1 MENNDEPSTSH
12 QKLENTVDDNSKR
25 DSQLDVANDLSNLS
39 LNSLNRQDSDSLK
52 TDSVKNESFSAS
64 SASGSK
70 SFHLPLNLELLNEM
84 EAEANRIAASVD
96 DLTENLTGILRSI
109 SALTLDCLET
119 YRNCICKTCDAIDY
133 NIKLMYQ
140 LMAKCEELS
149 KIAEPL
155 NGLSQNIKDIKNV
168 LDMFENTMNP
178 W

>member
-1 MENNDEPSTSH
+1 MDTTDGDGNKLNPQGTCALELDSKTEPS
-12 QKLENTVDDNSKR
+12 N
-25 DSQLDVANDLSNLS
+25 
-39 LNSLNRQDSDSLK
+39 
-52 TDSVKNESFSAS
+52 SAS
-64 SASGSK
+64 HPAENLPK
-70 SFHLPLNLELLNEM
+70 SEINQSVNIELLNQL
-84 EAEANRIAASVD
+84 EAEANKVAASVD

-149 KIAEPL
+149 KVAEPL
-155 NGLSQNIKDIKNV
+155 NALAQNTKDIKNV
-168 LDMFENTMNP
+168 LDLFDNAMNP